1 MALIDPSQEISDQYS
16 FDVLTKKDGTQ
27 IVGRIKEEKDDRWIV
42 AVNPF
47 DFSQTVEVE
56 RGEVVKTESSPVS
69 PMPGG
74 LINQLNEKELK
85 DLLAY
90 LLGK

>member
-1 MALIDPSQEISDQYS
+1 M
-16 FDVLTKKDGTQ
+16 KKDGNQ
-27 IVGRIKEEKDDRWIV
+27 VVGRILEEKDDRWIV

-47 DFSQTVEVE
+47 DFGQTVEVE
-56 RGEVVKTESSPVS
+56 RGEVVKVESSPVS

-74 LINQLNEKELK
+74 LINQLNERELR
-85 DLLAY
+85 DLLAF

>member
-1 MALIDPSQEISDQYS
+1 MSLIYTCE
-16 FDVLTKKDGTQ
+16 LG
-27 IVGRIKEEKDDRWIV
+27 G
-42 AVNPF
+42 VNPF
-47 DFSQTVEVE
+47 DFDQRIEVE
-56 RGEVVKTESSPVS
+56 RGDVIKTETSPVS

-74 LINQLNEKELK
+74 LINQLNEGELR